1 MPRGA
6 LALPIF
12 RPSAR
17 WTPDPRAGHGLDPPR
32 RRVDASR
39 AAVYRALLDPQ
50 AVADWKV
57 PPGMT
62 SRVHSF
68 EAREGGTL
76 RISLSHD
83 APGAAGKTSAH
94 TDTYHGRFVKLVA
107 NEQVVE
113 VDEFETDDPQLQ
125 GEMTITITLGDAEGV
140 SADDNEL
147 GWRLSLD
154 KLAALVERG

>member
-1 MPRGA
+1 MGSTRVT
-6 LALPIF
+6 
-12 RPSAR
+12 R
-17 WTPDPRAGHGLDPPR
+17 H
-32 RRVDASR
+32 VDASR
-39 AAVYRALLDPQ
+39 AAVYRARLDPQ

-107 NEQVVE
+107 
-113 VDEFETDDPQLQ
+113 TSRWPKSTSSRP
-125 GEMTITITLGDAEGV
+125 TIPSCRA
-140 SADDNEL
+140 
-147 GWRLSLD
+147 
-154 KLAALVERG
+154 K